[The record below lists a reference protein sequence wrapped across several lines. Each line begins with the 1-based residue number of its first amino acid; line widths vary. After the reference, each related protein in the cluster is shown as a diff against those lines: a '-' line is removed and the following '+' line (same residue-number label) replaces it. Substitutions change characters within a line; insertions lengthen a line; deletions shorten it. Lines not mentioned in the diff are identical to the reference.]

1 MNNRDKTTEVFSG
14 TMWEAELVKSLL
26 TDYEIDCF
34 LKHNVITSY
43 ALEPIQA
50 DNVKVIVLEKNKQM
64 AEQIVEEF
72 YRNMR

>member
-1 MNNRDKTTEVFSG
+1 
-14 TMWEAELVKSLL
+14 MWEAELVKSLL